1 MTNPFPPAPA
11 TCFGATTAEW
21 DHWAFIAGVDLLP
34 AIGDPNLLALPR
46 NPRLQHLESL
56 AKTPSILGYN
66 GVIRG
71 IAQWVAYQA
80 SATDVDEW
88 KRPGYYNILLN
99 TRNIRALDIDVAD
112 RDTAYKIASYVR
124 TALGVALP
132 LRWRED
138 SGKCTLLMRL
148 DPHTPMRKRV
158 IHVKPG
164 DANGQKGAIEWL
176 ANGQQ
181 TLLMGTHP
189 NGARMQWADLY
200 TSIPTVPLSH
210 MIAIWDQL
218 RLAFEAD
225 ADPLYDPDEAMAE
238 TVIRNGSTLSND
250 PVARYLE
257 GEGMVTGI
265 ESNGT
270 LNVRCPWE
278 HEHSDGPGNKN
289 STSWLPAGLGGKEQG
304 GFRCL
309 HAHCISRKTH
319 EFLHA
324 VGFAAKEA
332 TSQPAFNVA
341 LKPNPVVAYDA
352 AVAGAT
358 AMASVTAVAQG
369 APVSASVPAVK
380 ARRDEIQDLVGALT
394 DGLVLGIYAG
404 SGYMPTYN
412 PKKPGEVSRSQ
423 STALALLSCAPSML
437 RYRFDEFAL
446 QPYLTTDGER
456 FVPLADEITT
466 DLVAA
471 MDRMTPACAG
481 WGRDHVRHGVWRL
494 AKNNSYDSAI
504 NAVKQARA
512 QWDGQSRIASFA
524 QDVLHVA
531 EGDREYGQ
539 ILSMY
544 LWLALAARALH
555 PGTKA
560 DITPILIS
568 ARQATGKSTLVREL
582 ALLPEWH
589 GVFAFKLDDA
599 ENCRQLRGKIV
610 VEMAELHGLHGAE
623 LEQVKQFMTREVDEW
638 TPKYVEETQRSPR
651 RTIGVGTS
659 NHERVL
665 QDPTGNRRWAP
676 IHVAVT
682 APFIDHFR
690 VSSARAHYWG
700 EAAALI
706 EKYPSPQDAVEE
718 WATKL
723 RLAAI
728 PHTKA
733 ALIIDPISSKVAE
746 FLAGQRPGSVITF
759 QALALGVL
767 SQEVQRVERGMIHRL
782 RDAMANLGHAS
793 TTRGHH
799 EVWVLP
805 QQAPGMMQPPPPF
818 FL

>member
-1 MTNPFPPAPA
+1 MTNPSPPAQA

-34 AIGDPNLLALPR
+34 AIGDPNLLTLPR

-56 AKTPSILGYN
+56 AKTPSILGHN

-71 IAQWVAYQA
+71 IAQWVAYQT
-80 SATDVDEW
+80 SAADVEEW

-112 RDTAYKIASYVR
+112 RETAYKIATYVR

-132 LRWRED
+132 VRYRKD

-158 IHVKPG
+158 IHVKAG
-164 DANGQKGAIEWL
+164 DANGQKGVIEWL

-189 NGARMQWADLY
+189 NGARMEWANLS
-200 TSIPTVPLSH
+200 TSIPTVPLAH

-225 ADPLYDPDEAMAE
+225 ADPLYDPDEALAE

-250 PVARYLE
+250 PVAKFLE
-257 GEGMVTGI
+257 GEGWVTGV
-265 ESNGT
+265 ETNGT

-278 HEHSDGPGNKN
+278 SSHSDGPGNKN

-309 HAHCISRKTH
+309 HAHCMGRKTH

-332 TSQPAFNVA
+332 TATPEFNVA
-341 LKPNPVVAYDA
+341 LKPNPIAQYDA
-352 AVAGAT
+352 AVAA
-358 AMASVTAVAQG
+358 AVAVAQG
-369 APVSASVPAVK
+369 APAAVPAVK
-380 ARRDEIQDLVGALT
+380 ARRDEILDFVGALT
-394 DGLVLGIYAG
+394 DGMVNGIYAG
-404 SGYMPTYN
+404 SGYTPTFN
-412 PKKPGEVSRSQ
+412 PKKPGEISRSQ
-423 STALALLSCAPSML
+423 STALALLSCAPDRL
-437 RYRFDEFAL
+437 RFRFDNFAAL
-446 QPYLTTDGER
+446 PYLTTDGHNYK
-456 FVPLADEITT
+456 PLADEITT
-466 DLVAA
+466 ELVAA
-471 MDRMTPACAG
+471 LDRMTPACAG
-481 WGRDHVRHGVWRL
+481 WGREHVRHGVWRL
-494 AKNNSYDSAI
+494 AKNHEYDSAI
-504 NAVKQARA
+504 DAVRQARA
-512 QWDGQSRIASFA
+512 QWDGKARIATFA
-524 QDVLHVA
+524 DDVLRVA
-531 EGDREYGQ
+531 PKDSAYGQ

-544 LWLALAARALH
+544 LWIAMAARALY

-560 DITPILIS
+560 DISPILIS
-568 ARQATGKSTLVREL
+568 SRQATGKSTLVREL

-589 GVFAFKLDDA
+589 GVFAFKQDDA
-599 ENCRQLRGKIV
+599 ENCRQMRGKIV

-638 TPKYVEETQRSPR
+638 TPKYMEETQRSPR

-676 IHVAVT
+676 IHVAST
-682 APFIDHFR
+682 ATFIDHYR
-690 VSSARAHYWG
+690 LSAERAHYWG
-700 EAAALI
+700 EAAATI
-706 EKYPSPQDAVEE
+706 EKYPTPQDAVED
-718 WATKL
+718 WSTKL
-723 RLAAI
+723 RLAAV
-728 PHTKA
+728 PYTKA
-733 ALIIDPISSKVAE
+733 ALIIDPISSKVAD
-746 FLAGQRPGSVITF
+746 FLSGQKPGAVITF
-759 QALALGVL
+759 QALAMGVF
-767 SQEVQRVERGMIHRL
+767 SQEVQRLERASIHRL
-782 RDAMANLGHAS
+782 REAMAHLGHAS
-793 TTRGHH
+793 TTYGHH

-805 QQAPGMMQPPPPF
+805 GAAQQAPGLVQPSAPF